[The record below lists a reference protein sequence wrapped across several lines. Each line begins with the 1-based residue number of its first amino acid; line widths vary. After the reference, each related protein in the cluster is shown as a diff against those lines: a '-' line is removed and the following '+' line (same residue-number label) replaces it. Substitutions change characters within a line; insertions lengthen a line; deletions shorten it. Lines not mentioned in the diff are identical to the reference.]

1 MVNIVFLK
9 NSVDI
14 LADEE
19 DGAIQFEMDN
29 SFYFSLI
36 PSLSQTTNIFFHES
50 ALRLNVNYWDFF
62 EFTED
67 DLFTFEYS
75 QSRSHI
81 MWIAPDQPLE
91 EREYL
96 AIYFRIDSIMNY
108 YKREEYDVLTYFGDL
123 GGLFD
128 FILMFGMLIT
138 SAFVNRN
145 FQASL
150 IERAYQW

>member
-1 MVNIVFLK
+1 
-9 NSVDI
+9 
-14 LADEE
+14 
-19 DGAIQFEMDN
+19 
-29 SFYFSLI
+29 
-36 PSLSQTTNIFFHES
+36 
-50 ALRLNVNYWDFF
+50 
-62 EFTED
+62 
-67 DLFTFEYS
+67 
-75 QSRSHI
+75 
-81 MWIAPDQPLE
+81 
-91 EREYL
+91 
-96 AIYFRIDSIMNY
+96 MNY